1 MASITREDFPFRVQ
15 GNIDSVDI
23 TYLGSTSHL
32 SADVAKIAKG
42 ILGGLAQIPI
52 INFIGDKICEI
63 MTYFNFD
70 MTDTQEA
77 VRILMWIEGIESVL
91 LRSAAL
97 ATLTFYAVIL
107 GPIIEEVIFRGCIN
121 PWIKGKLEENGYDI
135 ANNSL
140 HKALYWTLCGTAFG
154 AAHFSPTQGWMNVP
168 IIGALSAGGVIL
180 SMLKDEETSD
190 ITAPT
195 AAHVTNNGLAIAAH
209 FLTKE
214 G

>member
-1 MASITREDFPFRVQ
+1 
-15 GNIDSVDI
+15 
-23 TYLGSTSHL
+23 
-32 SADVAKIAKG
+32 
-42 ILGGLAQIPI
+42 
-52 INFIGDKICEI
+52 

-70 MTDTQEA
+70 MTDTQE
-77 VRILMWIEGIESVL
+77 VVQIMLWIEGIESAF
-91 LRSAAL
+91 LRTTAL
-97 ATLTFYAVIL
+97 AALTFYAVIL
-107 GPIIEEVIFRGCIN
+107 GPIIEEVIFRGCVN

-154 AAHFSPTQGWMNVP
+154 AAHFSPTQGWLNIPV
-168 IIGALSAGGVIL
+168 IVVTGLAGITL

-195 AAHVTNNGLAIAAH
+195 ATHMTNNGLMFAAY
-209 FLTKE
+209 FLSKE